1 MGQWNEF
8 EFNKP
13 YEGSEISSINGISL
27 PEQYIDFMKR
37 HNGGEGDIGESWLI
51 LFALEELQE
60 MNMIRNDD
68 LIKYIN

>member
-1 MGQWNEF
+1 M
-8 EFNKP
+8 
-13 YEGSEISSINGISL
+13 

-60 MNMIRNDD
+60 MNMIRNGD
-68 LIKYIN
+68 LIKYIINNRVIMQNNL

>member
-1 MGQWNEF
+1 M
-8 EFNKP
+8 
-13 YEGSEISSINGISL
+13 

-37 HNGGEGDIGESWLI
+37 NNGGEGDIGESWLI